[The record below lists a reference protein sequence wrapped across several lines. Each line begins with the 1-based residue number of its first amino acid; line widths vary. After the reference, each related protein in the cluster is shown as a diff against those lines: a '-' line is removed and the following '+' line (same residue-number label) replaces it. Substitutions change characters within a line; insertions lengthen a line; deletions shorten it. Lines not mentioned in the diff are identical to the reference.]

1 MLQGRVKEELM
12 GTKVFVGVDV
22 SKDNLDVA
30 IGAAKDI
37 VTFTND
43 QKGVDALVKK
53 LRRINPALTV
63 FESTGGYELLA
74 ASCCAVNPRQ
84 VRDFA
89 KSAGIL
95 AKTDAIDARVIAQ
108 FAEAVKPDVWS
119 SPQKVDTK
127 LNEIVHL
134 LKLIWGYT
142 SNRRMNTLTIIN
154 HFNILKDVSS
164 GFITGPIVRV
174 IYELGL

>member
-1 MLQGRVKEELM
+1 M

-74 ASCCAVNPRQ
+74 ASCCAEASLPVVIVNPRQ